1 MNTTSNISCTNMKRL
16 FIAFKIDKSYQ
27 LLEVFNDLKNELK
40 DEKIKWVDPDHL
52 HLTLDFLGDTDEKYI
67 PEINHILDSVSPMHN
82 KFNIILSS
90 FGVFKS
96 LHHPT
101 VLWLGI
107 EKNQVMVELKAE
119 LDVKLEA
126 IGFKLE
132 KREFNPHL
140 TIGRPRFISGI
151 EKLKH
156 LIEKYKNKMI
166 DTQSFSEIILFESI
180 LLPAGPLYKELH
192 KSPLKNQT

>member
-1 MNTTSNISCTNMKRL
+1 MKRL
-16 FIAFKIDKSYQ
+16 FIAFKIDKSHQ

-52 HLTLDFLGDTDEKYI
+52 HLTLDFLGDTDEKLI
-67 PEINHILDSVSPMHN
+67 PEIDHILDSVSLIHN

-90 FGVFKS
+90 FGVFKN
-96 LHHPT
+96 LYHPK

-107 EKNQVMVELKAE
+107 EKSQVMIELKAE
-119 LDVKLEA
+119 LDVNLEV

-140 TIGRPRFISGI
+140 TIGRPKSISSI
-151 EKLKH
+151 EKLNH
-156 LIEKYKNKMI
+156 LIEKYKNIMI

-180 LLPAGPLYKELH
+180 LLPACPLYKELH